1 MYANP
6 HTVLEKSKSV
16 LIKIPTKSRL
26 GGLFNGP
33 PVTFANFNF
42 INTTTKNILFKT
54 QADQLLNYTPSLTQA
69 KNVSRSSSIMGYVI
83 TNYGKIKSNS
93 PTVILYTVTMYNFDD
108 IEMEKLNIMNMMYIL
123 CVCVCFLIYCGTIAL
138 ILHDVNDGE
147 KRTLYLVLSI
157 VYIYM

>member
-1 MYANP
+1 
-6 HTVLEKSKSV
+6 
-16 LIKIPTKSRL
+16 
-26 GGLFNGP
+26 
-33 PVTFANFNF
+33 
-42 INTTTKNILFKT
+42 
-54 QADQLLNYTPSLTQA
+54 
-69 KNVSRSSSIMGYVI
+69 MGYVI